1 MCNNNELYAAIQ
13 DGDIIKVR
21 EFIAN
26 GYSVKDI
33 PYYVIVTALHNGHNK
48 MVEYLQMCTHILL
61 DDLSEELNKSMD
73 IIENINS
80 QYTNNK

>member
-1 MCNNNELYAAIQ
+1 MCDNNELYAAIQ

-61 DDLSEELNKSMD
+61 DDLSEELNESMD
-73 IIENINS
+73 IIES
-80 QYTNNK
+80 ECG